1 MIPTL
6 EANNSSFQVKELYL
20 GQYRFFEEQNK
31 TQSCGEMPGPYALLA
46 FEEKNECRNRYDDIL
61 PYQQN
66 IFQFQNPSRY
76 FNASRVLQGRAISC
90 QGPLDIEYDHFWR
103 MVWESQTTAVIMLTD
118 LVEKGSSKC
127 FWYLPQE
134 KGDTLP
140 ANDELPI
147 EEVIMVTQTEGPPRP
162 DEESP
167 SGFTE
172 LVERS
177 LELEYK
183 GEKRIVIHYHL
194 RGWGDFKAAPEGLL
208 AKLVGLVW
216 ERHFRK
222 REHIIPHC
230 SAGIGRSGTFLAIL
244 ETFSQLNQMPVLTK
258 DLVLNVVKQ
267 LRSLDH
273 GREGMVQNVIQ
284 YGLIF
289 KTLAILNKE
298 CAEFFCTQT
307 SL

>member
-1 MIPTL
+1 MIPSLAT
-6 EANNSSFQVKELYL
+6 NNSSFQVQKEYL
-20 GQYRFFEEQNK
+20 DQYRVFDEQNK
-31 TQSCGEMPGPYALLA
+31 TQSMAEMPGPYALLA
-46 FEEKNECRNRYDDIL
+46 FEEKNECRNRYRDIL

-66 IFQFQNPSRY
+66 IFRFQNPNRY
-76 FNASRVLQGRAISC
+76 FNASCVLQGRAISC

-103 MVWESQTTAVIMLTD
+103 MAWESKTTAVIMLTD
-118 LVEKGSSKC
+118 LVDKGKTKC
-127 FWYLPQE
+127 SWYLPQE

-147 EEVIMVTQTEGPPRP
+147 EEVIMVTQLDGPPRP
-162 DEESP
+162 DGESP
-167 SGFTE
+167 EGFTE
-172 LVERS
+172 LIERR

-194 RGWGDFKAAPEGLL
+194 RGWRDFEAAPEVIL
-208 AKLVGLVW
+208 AELVMRVW
-216 ERHFRK
+216 KNHFSR
-222 REHIIPHC
+222 RELIIPHC

-258 DLVLNVVKQ
+258 DLVFNVVKQ
-267 LRSLDH
+267 LRSLEN
-273 GREGMVQNVIQ
+273 GREGMVQNINQ

-289 KTLAILNKE
+289 KTLAILNTH
-298 CAEFFCTQT
+298 CAQYFCTQD